1 MADSPAP
8 ARPRRPDKHTYF
20 LILAIAARSRAD
32 CLGRRVGAVITRED
46 RVLSTG
52 YNGTPFGMPNCTE
65 GGCRRCA
72 QRDLDTSLRG
82 GAYDVCI
89 CVHAEQNALLTAAR
103 FGQQTLGASITS
115 TMQPCF
121 GCLKELL
128 QAGIERG
135 PLPPPLGPGGGVPR
149 PRAGPAVRG
158 APRPL
163 PGLRPGRRP
172 RHGHARTSSP
182 PSARAE
188 RATAARRAA
197 PMGYTEGEQ
206 PPPHGGP
213 PVRAMRRDD
222 EEEDE

>member
-1 MADSPAP
+1 MTDTPPP
-8 ARPRRPDKHTYF
+8 ARPRRPDKQTYF

-32 CLGRRVGAVITRED
+32 CLGRRVGAVIARED

-115 TMQPCF
+115 TVQPCF

-128 QAGIERG
+128 QAGIEE
-135 PLPPPLGPGGGVPR
+135 
-149 PRAGPAVRG
+149 VRFLHPWDPVE
-158 APRPL
+158 AYHD
-163 PGLRPGRRP
+163 PGLAQQYAALR
-172 RHGHARTSSP
+172 ARFRVFSQVGTPDVDSGDLFAAFS
-182 PSARAE
+182 RA
-188 RATAARRAA
+188 
-197 PMGYTEGEQ
+197 
-206 PPPHGGP
+206 
-213 PVRAMRRDD
+213 
-222 EEEDE
+222 

>member
-1 MADSPAP
+1 MSQEPAP
-8 ARPRRPDKHTYF
+8 PAQRPVRPDKQVYF
-20 LILAIAARSRAD
+20 LLLAIAARTRAD
-32 CLGRRVGAVITRED
+32 CLGRRVGAVITRDD

-103 FGQQTLGASITS
+103 FGQRTLGASITS

-128 QAGIERG
+128 QAGIEE
-135 PLPPPLGPGGGVPR
+135 
-149 PRAGPAVRG
+149 VRFLHPWDPTE
-158 APRPL
+158 AYHD
-163 PGLRPGRRP
+163 PGLAQQYAALR
-172 RHGHARTSSP
+172 ARF
-182 PSARAE
+182 RAFTQVGDP
-188 RATAARRAA
+188 AMDTADLF
-197 PMGYTEGEQ
+197 
-206 PPPHGGP
+206 GGFLGKG
-213 PVRAMRRDD
+213 D
-222 EEEDE
+222 